1 MMNRLKTLFW
11 RTGLLALLLSA
22 TVVGPAMAAAQRT
35 SFNVAWSIYVGWMP
49 WDYADQSGIL
59 KKWADKYGIKIKLTQ
74 INDYVESINQYTAGQ
89 FDACVMTNMDMLT
102 IPAAGGVDS
111 TALIMGDFSNGND
124 GVVLKGKGK
133 TLADIKGQKVNL
145 VELSVSHYLL
155 VRALTGA
162 GLRERDVKIVNTSDA
177 DVVAAFSTPA
187 STAVVTWK
195 PQLSTVLGMQ
205 DAQLVFDS
213 SKIPGEIMDLMVVN
227 TATLTANPT
236 LGKALVGAWYETLS
250 LMLKNDAAGQAAQA
264 AMAKASGTN
273 PAGFASQLATT
284 HLFATPA
291 DAYQFVTGDSIIK
304 NMDLVRKFSFEHG
317 ILGQGA
323 GSADVVGIQF
333 PAGKLLGDSHNVKMR
348 FDPAYMKM
356 AMDGTL

>member
-1 MMNRLKTLFW
+1 
-11 RTGLLALLLSA
+11 
-22 TVVGPAMAAAQRT
+22 
-35 SFNVAWSIYVGWMP
+35 
-49 WDYADQSGIL
+49 
-59 KKWADKYGIKIKLTQ
+59 
-74 INDYVESINQYTAGQ
+74 
-89 FDACVMTNMDMLT
+89 
-102 IPAAGGVDS
+102 
-111 TALIMGDFSNGND
+111 
-124 GVVLKGKGK
+124 
-133 TLADIKGQKVNL
+133 
-145 VELSVSHYLL
+145 
-155 VRALTGA
+155 
-162 GLRERDVKIVNTSDA
+162 
-177 DVVAAFSTPA
+177 
-187 STAVVTWK
+187 
-195 PQLSTVLGMQ
+195 
-205 DAQLVFDS
+205 
-213 SKIPGEIMDLMVVN
+213 MDLMVVN

-348 FDPAYMKM
+348 FDPTYMKM